1 MISLTT
7 FFLLL
12 LLFSPDF
19 SSANTQLCGE
29 QQQEST
35 LGNSTT
41 KIDSETKEEK
51 EEDVVDNING
61 TKNIPVIDSKKK
73 MLALLRSAYVRDQME
88 AIKPQSF
95 KPAFARNVTEFTV
108 KNKKSETFWNIF
120 YQLFFNFFS
129 NQPSWTASRSSFPWT
144 PSSAEATAELPYFLS
159 GDVFRG
165 LAGGRMCA
173 RFDVRLIRKKSRKV
187 KCMFVGNVFFVIS
200 NLVFKYKFF

>member
-1 MISLTT
+1 MKSLTT
-7 FFLLL
+7 SFLLL
-12 LLFSPDF
+12 LLFSPGL

-41 KIDSETKEEK
+41 GKDSEAKEK
-51 EEDVVDNING
+51 EEEVDGING

-129 NQPSWTASRSSFPWT
+129 NQPSWTASRSSFP
-144 PSSAEATAELPYFLS
+144 
-159 GDVFRG
+159 
-165 LAGGRMCA
+165 
-173 RFDVRLIRKKSRKV
+173 
-187 KCMFVGNVFFVIS
+187 
-200 NLVFKYKFF
+200 